1 MFLTLEDSHNIF
13 VSEEIRLHN
22 NTHRMITI
30 LFKKK
35 RDVCHVCVS
44 ERQKDWDSFGSFRQ
58 YPEEIAVFNSQHVN
72 TCTFK

>member
-22 NTHRMITI
+22 SMHRMITI

-35 RDVCHVCVS
+35 RDVCRVCVC
-44 ERQKDWDSFGSFRQ
+44 D
-58 YPEEIAVFNSQHVN
+58 
-72 TCTFK
+72 